1 MSRRSRRSASSSG
14 SGSRQT
20 LLLLPR
26 CAPCTAATCAA
37 AALQLR
43 AMATF
48 WSVLLRGWCRW
59 LVLRL
64 RRDNTIA
71 HMPSEDEKLESRIG
85 GYRKRADGQ
94 PRVNKTKVTAN
105 RAGMHQPIRDNPA
118 MAAARAMFEGTP
130 GATCQSVADESGI
143 PVGTVRRWKAQYGWK
158 SAARTI
164 PDLAGRAGQLAN
176 TFKVKMTE
184 LGKPLSDDAAA
195 AEVARE
201 VSTQHAVEV
210 RAAVLDRHRK
220 EWSAPRKL
228 AYEAIQQ
235 AGRGDVAGGF
245 EKAKL
250 AKITAE
256 TLQIVQV
263 GECRAFGL
271 NHDARGSDGG
281 TVVVIEREQAT
292 DLPGEP
298 TAELP
303 SPEPIG
309 GGTTATP
316 DGKDF

>member
-1 MSRRSRRSASSSG
+1 MTSD
-14 SGSRQT
+14 T
-20 LLLLPR
+20 E
-26 CAPCTAATCAA
+26 
-37 AALQLR
+37 
-43 AMATF
+43 
-48 WSVLLRGWCRW
+48 
-59 LVLRL
+59 
-64 RRDNTIA
+64 
-71 HMPSEDEKLESRIG
+71 PSKGKRG
-85 GYRKRADGQ
+85 GYRQRADGQ
-94 PRVNKTKVTAN
+94 PRVNETKVTAN
-105 RAGMHQPIRDNPA
+105 RGGKYQPIKDNSA
-118 MAAARAMFEGTP
+118 RAAARAIYEATPGCTVSRVFEEMGGKVPEGTL
-130 GATCQSVADESGI
+130 
-143 PVGTVRRWKAQYGWK
+143 RRWKASDGWK
-158 SAARTI
+158 SAARTV

-176 TFKVKMTE
+176 TFKVKMSE

-228 AYEAIQQ
+228 AYEAISKANTDP
-235 AGRGDVAGGF
+235 AGAF
-245 EKAKL
+245 ERAKL

-292 DLPGEP
+292 DVPGAP

-303 SPEPIG
+303 SPEPLDG
-309 GGTTATP
+309 SDVPGLGVLP
-316 DGKDF
+316 DGKEF